1 MCFGL
6 PGSSIITRSC
16 NFTIGHDLD
25 KERKVK
31 LALSAKL
38 LYIKH
43 LRKKT
48 KSLKQ
53 FYVASLVNAS
63 WTTYK
68 AKSGIDLPR
77 WEEGRRNILGGEF
90 SSDDFNLAK
99 RFLAVRISHFM
110 ITIVTCFLK

>member
-53 FYVASLVNAS
+53 FYVAFLVNAS
-63 WTTYK
+63 ATTYK
-68 AKSGIDLPR
+68 AKRGIDLPR
-77 WEEGRRNILGGEF
+77 CAQWMGGGTFWAVNLLRITLLGQNASWQLGYPIL
-90 SSDDFNLAK
+90 
-99 RFLAVRISHFM
+99 
-110 ITIVTCFLK
+110 